1 MGIQEF
7 VKIVK
12 QLIGRKIVNP
22 AVEVIADTTH
32 RSGIGLDSLRLQ
44 AVKLKAFQVLL
55 VVAVELW
62 IGWHVAVHSNL
73 LRMESD
79 RAGKAFLHC
88 RLGFIN
94 KKPRGYYFQQ
104 RSFLRG
110 VCRVAAS
117 SNIFFHLT
125 AWNWQLAKCVTGCYS
140 KFMKNLM
147 TKHFCEVGSKAK
159 YSGK

>member
-7 VKIVK
+7 VEIVK

-32 RSGIGLDSLRLQ
+32 RSAVGLDGLGLQ
-44 AVKLKAFQVLL
+44 AVKLQAFQVLP

-73 LRMESD
+73 LQMESD
-79 RAGKAFLHC
+79 RLGKAFLHC

-104 RSFLRG
+104 KLPTGCLPRSGF
-110 VCRVAAS
+110 VQQQVPADVPASAS
-117 SNIFFHLT
+117 SPLR
-125 AWNWQLAKCVTGCYS
+125 LGR
-140 KFMKNLM
+140 
-147 TKHFCEVGSKAK
+147 G
-159 YSGK
+159 